1 VALFQRKRETPPEP
15 PARRFTDAAQ
25 PVGTALGTL
34 SIKGE
39 LQGSDSVVLSGSFE
53 GSIVTEGF
61 LGIAEGATVKGR
73 LTARDVVVEGH
84 VQARIVAHGKVE
96 LRASA
101 RVQGDIEARGV
112 ALADG
117 CFFDGR
123 IHMRTAEG
131 AGTQP
136 LAFRE
141 KRRSARAEEPTAA
154 EPSADETRSP
164 SQ

>member
-1 VALFQRKRETPPEP
+1 VALFQKKREAPPDP

-39 LQGSDSVVLSGSFE
+39 LHSADSVVLAGCFE

-73 LTARDVVVEGH
+73 LTARDVVVEGQ
-84 VQARIVAHGKVE
+84 VQARIVAYGKVE

-123 IHMRTAEG
+123 IHMRTGEG

-136 LAFRE
+136 LAFKE
-141 KRRSARAEEPTAA
+141 KRRPPRPDEPTAA
-154 EPSADETRSP
+154 GPSADDARSP